1 MSAVIFQIQSTLI
14 VLLMIFGISKRHIQK
29 LHVKIMSA
37 VIIWD
42 IILILQIELTR
53 GAIAKASK
61 VMVNPMLL
69 TFHVFIAVTTVLLY
83 FALIYT
89 GRKMLTGDYSVRP
102 LHQKL
107 GKSAFSLRMLT
118 YATSFFVVN

>member
-1 MSAVIFQIQSTLI
+1 V
-14 VLLMIFGISKRHIQK
+14 RK
-29 LHVKIMSA
+29 LHVKITSL

-42 IILILQIELTR
+42 VLLILQIELNR
-53 GAIAKASK
+53 GAVAKAMK
-61 VMVNPMLL
+61 VAVNPMLL

-89 GRKMLTGDYSVRP
+89 GRKILSGDNEVRS
-102 LHQKL
+102 LHLKL

-118 YATSFFVVN
+118 YITSFFVVT